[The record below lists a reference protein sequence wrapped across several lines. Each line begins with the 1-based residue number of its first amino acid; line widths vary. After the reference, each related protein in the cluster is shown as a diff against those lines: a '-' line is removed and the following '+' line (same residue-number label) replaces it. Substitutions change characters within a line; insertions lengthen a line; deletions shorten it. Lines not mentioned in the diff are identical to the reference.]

1 MNTIKKAITAV
12 SLAVSL
18 TLCACSSGSDAPK
31 ATQTPSPLTHT
42 FDNLNITLNSDFI
55 ESNQEQYTFFFSSSD
70 SICIGQKENKSE
82 LNSAGI
88 TVNSLSEY
96 ASLIMGNTGIT
107 SEPVTYGQGLYYEWE
122 KNVNGTDYSYIAY
135 VIDTGDS
142 YWVIQFASLK
152 ELYNGLKDYY
162 LSCFDSIT
170 F

>member
-1 MNTIKKAITAV
+1 MNTIKKTFTAAA
-12 SLAVSL
+12 LAVSL
-18 TLCACSSGSDAPK
+18 TLCACSSGSNAPK
-31 ATQTPSPLTHT
+31 ATQTPSPIIHT
-42 FDNLNITLNSDFI
+42 FDNFNITLSSDFT
-55 ESNQEQYTFFFSSSD
+55 ESNQTQYTFFYSSSD
-70 SICIGQKENKSE
+70 SICIGEKENKSD
-82 LNSAGI
+82 LAATGI

-96 ASLIMGNTGIT
+96 AGLIMSNTGIT
-107 SEPVTYGQGLYYEWE
+107 SEPVSYGQGLYYEWE

-152 ELYNGLKDYY
+152 ETYAGFKDYY

>member
-1 MNTIKKAITAV
+1 MNTIKKALTAV

-18 TLCACSSGSDAPK
+18 TLCACSSGSDEPK

-42 FDNLNITLNSDFI
+42 FENLNITLNSDFT

-82 LNSAGI
+82 LNSTGI
-88 TVNSLSEY
+88 TVNRLSEY

-152 ELYNGLKDYY
+152 ELYSGFKDYY